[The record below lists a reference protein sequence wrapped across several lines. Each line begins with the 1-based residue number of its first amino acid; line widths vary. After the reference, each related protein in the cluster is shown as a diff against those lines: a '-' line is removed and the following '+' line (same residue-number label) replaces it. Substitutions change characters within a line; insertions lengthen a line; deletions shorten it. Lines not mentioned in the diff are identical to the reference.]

1 MGSSRTTVVGAS
13 RDVKDAQ
20 VGNRNP
26 TRPLWSSGG
35 HRSRT
40 ADQIWQLWLSLLE
53 WTGAGVSAHPAGSGE
68 LHFTQSVH
76 FPLEVKNALTY
87 WVLIISEVPLF
98 KTRDAPGKQMKVP
111 TPCYFSRTL
120 PELTAACSLACK
132 LGRWLSGLGMW
143 GK

>member
-1 MGSSRTTVVGAS
+1 MGAS

-26 TRPLWSSGG
+26 TLVVFRS

-40 ADQIWQLWLSLLE
+40 ADQTWQSWLGLLE
-53 WTGAGVSAHPAGSGE
+53 WTGAGDSVHPAGSGE

-76 FPLEVKNALTY
+76 FPLEVKNALIY
-87 WVLIISEVPLF
+87 WVLTTSEVPF
-98 KTRDAPGKQMKVP
+98 SKTRDTTVKQVKVP
-111 TPCYFSRTL
+111 TPCYFSWTL
-120 PELTAACSLACK
+120 PELTAACSLECE
-132 LGRWLSGLGMW
+132 LGRDTGRWLSGLGMW